1 MTARVKGV
9 AIGEPWRPAVDL
21 ATARKAW
28 PKAGTE
34 YGNATMGWCALPT
47 CQGRIVRSDPFV
59 VTLAG
64 DLFHCRCWQQ
74 VRCRD
79 LSKTG

>member
-28 PKAGTE
+28 PKLGTE
-34 YGNATMGWCALPT
+34 FGDARMGYCALPT
-47 CQGRIVRSDPFV
+47 CQGVIVRAAPFV
-59 VTLAG
+59 ETLAG
-64 DLFHCRCWQQ
+64 DLFHSGCWQQ

-79 LSKTG
+79 LSI